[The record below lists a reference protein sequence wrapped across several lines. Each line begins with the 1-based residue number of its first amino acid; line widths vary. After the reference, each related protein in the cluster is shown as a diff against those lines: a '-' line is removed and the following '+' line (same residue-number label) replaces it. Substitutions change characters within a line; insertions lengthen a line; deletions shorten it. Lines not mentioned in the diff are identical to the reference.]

1 MDIRIML
8 GLAGG
13 LGAIAGFAG
22 WRGALPPNL
31 MKGPRLIPWR
41 AIMVFT
47 AAAAIVLL
55 GFSLRALGIH
65 PPGR

>member
-31 MKGPRLIPWR
+31 IKGPRLMPWR

-47 AAAAIVLL
+47 AAAAVASA
-55 GFSLRALGIH
+55 G
-65 PPGR
+65 PGRFRPS